1 MQSIY
6 KKTIQAMGT
15 ASAET
20 LVGESLVHLE
30 NNKVRVLE
38 QSVRN
43 GGGRS
48 EEGRTEGSLGSRE
61 GQSSEC
67 GIVQAA

>member
-6 KKTIQAMGT
+6 KKAIQATGT

-20 LVGESLVHLE
+20 LVGGSLVHLE
-30 NNKVRVLE
+30 NSKVRVLE
-38 QSVRN
+38 QSVRS
-43 GGGRS
+43 GGGQNG
-48 EEGRTEGSLGSRE
+48 EGRTEGSLGSSE
-61 GQSSEC
+61 GQSRKC